1 MENRNYFSLH
11 CVQMETQLIHA
22 NLEAMYWAFHHL
34 VNEEARGHAE
44 VSGLGEMS
52 RGPVGYGGP
61 VYSVYRGKWVRERFW
76 ATSCDWL
83 LLGWFRNCLEKSR

>member
-22 NLEAMYWAFHHL
+22 NLEAVYWAFHYL

-44 VSGLGEMS
+44 VS
-52 RGPVGYGGP
+52 PYGR
-61 VYSVYRGKWVRERFW
+61 VTQCS
-76 ATSCDWL
+76 L
-83 LLGWFRNCLEKSR
+83 N